1 MSLSVQLSASEDE
14 LIHPGQLGEAV
25 RFWREQV
32 EPVAAELLGFE
43 GSMLLAKPQKD
54 RMVGFGFWESKD
66 HADEFATTGPWRA
79 GSELRRRFDDL
90 LSEEPPRDEFQ
101 VAYLN
106 APQSS

>member
-1 MSLSVQLSASEDE
+1 MVDYQVK
-14 LIHPGQLGEAV
+14 PGQLGEAV

-32 EPVAAELLGFE
+32 EPVAAEQPGFK
-43 GSMLLAKPQKD
+43 GSMRLSEPQKD

-66 HADEFATTGPWRA
+66 HADEFATTGPWRE
-79 GSELRRRFDDL
+79 GSELRRRFSDL
-90 LSEEPPRDEFQ
+90 LSEEPPRDKLE